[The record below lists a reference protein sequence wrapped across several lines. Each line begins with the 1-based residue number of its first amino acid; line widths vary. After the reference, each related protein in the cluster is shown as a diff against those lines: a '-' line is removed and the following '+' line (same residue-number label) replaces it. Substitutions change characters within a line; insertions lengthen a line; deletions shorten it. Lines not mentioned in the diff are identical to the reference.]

1 MTKESDI
8 LKIVKE
14 DILEVVGREN
24 KKIPLKF
31 MKLEVTISHSF
42 VSKAIKELEEE
53 SWVKISSEEGPW
65 KEYIQLTEEGR
76 VRANVI
82 IKKHSVLEK
91 YLKERRSEEEAIE
104 ATNILEHY
112 ISTEV
117 LDTIKKLST
126 LKKKGIPLTEFR
138 QEKGLIAN
146 INLNI
151 ELFERMIS
159 MGIYIGEKIRIMNRV
174 PSGVIVKI
182 RNKKFVLD
190 KSIAKEIRILEYEK
204 F

>member
-91 YLKERRSEEEAIE
+91 YFKERRSEEEAIE